1 MSPVAVPARLRDP
14 ATGLWAA
21 AGACWLLSGWLVL
34 AGGHH
39 HGPAVPRPGPF
50 LVAWLVMVGAMM
62 LPTVV
67 PLVRL
72 FAHVRARAPQPGGAL
87 PALLGG
93 YLAVWTAVAGLAFAV
108 ALGVAAATGAVPWL
122 AARPE
127 VLLGLAILLAGS
139 FQFSRLKEAC
149 LRACRSPATVLRREY
164 RRGPAGAARL
174 GLRHGVSCVG
184 CCWAL
189 MLVMVVTG
197 AASLLWMLGLT
208 ALMVLEKTSRH
219 GPRLVPVIGTGLL
232 VLGGALLIAGVARPA

>member
-1 MSPVAVPARLRDP
+1 MPAVAVRTRLRDP
-14 ATGLWAA
+14 AIGLWAA

-34 AGGHH
+34 AGGHQ
-39 HGPAVPRPGPF
+39 HGPAAPRLGPF
-50 LVAWLVMVGAMM
+50 LLAWPVMVGAMM

-72 FAHVRARAPQPGGAL
+72 FAHVRARAPRPGGAL
-87 PALLGG
+87 TALVAG
-93 YLAVWTAVAGLAFAV
+93 YLAVWTAIAALAFLV
-108 ALGVAAATGAVPWL
+108 ALGVAAAAGAVPWL

-127 VLLGLAILLAGS
+127 VPLGLAMLLAGA

-174 GLRHGVSCVG
+174 GVRHGVSCVG

-197 AASLLWMLGLT
+197 AANLLWMLGLT
-208 ALMVLEKTSRH
+208 AVMVLEKTSRQ

-232 VLGGALLIAGVARPA
+232 VLGGALLIAGVARPG